1 MITKTSFWKTI
12 KKSLVEVE
20 RSKKLTEQIMKIIK
34 DVPQSENKVRET

>member
-12 KKSLVEVE
+12 KKGLIEVE
-20 RSKKLTEQIMKIIK
+20 RSKKITNKVMKIIK